1 VGARD
6 QEKKEKEKKRKG
18 RGREREKGRGGK
30 NSPLGLQFRRSRL
43 QTLGHHGEGER
54 ERWKKERL
62 LRRKS
67 K

>member
-30 NSPLGLQFRRSRL
+30 THLRDSNSGDLD
-43 QTLGHHGEGER
+43 
-54 ERWKKERL
+54 
-62 LRRKS
+62 S
-67 K
+67 KP